1 MSKFLAK
8 FGPHVNCSMAHNC
21 GTRKIRSVQE
31 DIYMGRFVAKLR
43 DYLNSLRLTK
53 QHQTLP
59 KPTASQQKET
69 H

>member
-1 MSKFLAK
+1 MSTFLAK

-43 DYLNSLRLTK
+43 DYS
-53 QHQTLP
+53 
-59 KPTASQQKET
+59 
-69 H
+69 

>member
-1 MSKFLAK
+1 
-8 FGPHVNCSMAHNC
+8 MAHNC
-21 GTRKIRSVQE
+21 GTRKILSNQE
-31 DIYMGRFVAKLR
+31 DTYMGRFVAKLR

-59 KPTASQQKET
+59 KPTANQQKET